1 MLTCMHFDPQSHR
14 YPSARNVVYARGG
27 MVCASQPLAA
37 QAGLKAIARGGNA
50 VDAALAC
57 AISLTVTEPTS
68 NGIGGDAFALVW
80 DGSKLHGLNAS
91 GPAPALLSK
100 GALKKPDAIN
110 PYGWEAVTV
119 PGAVAG
125 WASLSDRFGALP
137 FGSLFED
144 ALRLASDGYPVSP
157 TCAYYWKKAHD
168 RYRELLTANE
178 FKHWFSTFAPGG
190 HAPQAGALWRS
201 EGHALT
207 LQAIAESRADSFYR
221 GKLADAIDAFSKAT
235 GGYLRGQDLAAF
247 KPEWVEPI
255 SVRYRGH
262 DVWEIPP
269 NGQGMVA
276 LSALGMLANDALA
289 DMDFAD
295 AEHLRIEALKLA
307 FADAQ
312 AYISEPS
319 TMPYRADELLS
330 PKYLATRRAL
340 IGKHAMLRNAGS
352 PERGGTV
359 YLASADA
366 SGMMVSYIQSNYMG
380 FGSGLVVPGT
390 GIALHNRGHNF
401 STQEGHPNMLE
412 PGKRPYHTIV
422 PGFLSKDGQAVGPFG
437 VMGGFMQP
445 QGHVQ
450 VLSRCLDEGANPQE
464 ALDAP
469 RFQWMRENTVHV
481 EENYNPA
488 VIERLRDRGHRVI
501 ISKETGSFGRGQIIW
516 RDANGTLCG
525 ATEKRTD
532 GTVAAL

>member
-1 MLTCMHFDPQSHR
+1 MHGMKYDPNSHR
-14 YPSARNVVYARGG
+14 YNGARNVVYARGG

-37 QAGLKAIARGGNA
+37 RVGLKAIERGGNA

-57 AISLTVTEPTS
+57 AITLTVTEPTS

-91 GPAPALLSK
+91 GPAPALLGK
-100 GALKKPDAIN
+100 GSLKNPDSIN
-110 PYGWEAVTV
+110 PHGWEAVTV

-125 WASLSDRFGALP
+125 WAALSERFGKLT

-144 ALRLASDGYPVSP
+144 AVRLAREGYPVSS
-157 TCAYYWKKAHD
+157 TCAHYWEKAHE
-168 RYRELLTANE
+168 RYKEILKGDE
-178 FKHWFSTFAPGG
+178 FTHWFDTFAPGG
-190 HAPQAGALWRS
+190 SAPQAGSLWRS
-201 EGHALT
+201 EGHART
-207 LQAIAESRADSFYR
+207 LEAIAESRSEAFYR
-221 GKLADAIDAFSKAT
+221 GQLAEKIDAFSRAT
-235 GGYLRGQDLAAF
+235 GGFLRGQDLAAF
-247 KPEWVEPI
+247 KPEWVTPI
-255 SVRYRGH
+255 SARYRDH

-276 LSALGMLANDALA
+276 LSALGMLNGDDLSGLA
-289 DMDFAD
+289 FAD

-307 FADAQ
+307 FADAH
-312 AYISEPS
+312 AYISES
-319 TMPYRADELLS
+319 SSMPYKPEELLA
-330 PKYLATRRAL
+330 PAYLAGRRAL
-340 IGKHAMLRNAGS
+340 IGPQAMLRDAGQ

-359 YLASADA
+359 YLAAADG

-401 STQEGHPNMLE
+401 SAQEGHPNMLE

-422 PGFLSKDGQAVGPFG
+422 PGFLTKDGSAVGPFG

-445 QGHVQ
+445 QGHLQ

-481 EENYNPA
+481 EEDYDLETA
-488 VIERLRDRGHRVI
+488 ESLRRRGHRVI
-501 ISKETGSFGRGQIIW
+501 VSRETGSFGRGQIIW
-516 RDANGTLCG
+516 RDPNGTLCG
-525 ATEKRTD
+525 ATEKRCD
-532 GTVAAL
+532 GTVAAF